1 MFPNLGIPTTT
12 AYDNQ
17 PNLNY
22 KIYHLQQILSKL
34 SGKKCIVVHKYIR
47 QYVFSLFLT
56 DLLKRKKYNL
66 KFLVTVT
73 VKMFIAKYKKIM
85 QKLIVFFTTKKTT
98 TYMINF

>member
-34 SGKKCIVVHKYIR
+34 SGKKCIVVHKYIK

-66 KFLVTVT
+66 KFYVTVT

-85 QKLIVFFTTKKTT
+85 QKLIVFFTTKKRQRA
-98 TYMINF
+98 